1 MEERFDPRFP
11 SIEHLRERSARRL
24 PRFVLEYLEGGC
36 NSEINLRRNTDEIRE
51 VRLMPRYLGE
61 FGGADLRTELFG
73 QMYEAPFGVA
83 PIGLQGMI
91 WPRAT
96 EILAKAATK
105 HGLPFILST
114 VATASIETVA
124 KITGGKAWF
133 QLYHPVEED
142 LRNKLLDRV
151 EAAGL
156 PVLVILAD
164 TPVFGYRPRE
174 IRNGLAMPPKMTLR
188 NIVQMSQRPHWSLSQ
203 LVTGAPEFATLKPYL
218 PRGLDM
224 KHLGLFMNRTFSGR
238 LNPARLAS
246 LRDRWKG
253 KLVVKGLVSEA
264 DVETALAIG
273 VDGVIVS
280 NHGGRQLD
288 AGESTIAPLTRLAQ
302 RFGERT
308 TLMLDSGLRSGP
320 DIACALASG
329 ARFGFLGRSFM
340 YGVAALGE
348 MGGDHTMTMLKR
360 QLRQVMEQ
368 LACERT
374 ADFPRH
380 RVGSDADVRP

>member
-1 MEERFDPRFP
+1 MEDHFDPRFP
-11 SIEHLRERSARRL
+11 SIEHLRERAARRL

-61 FGGADLRTELFG
+61 FKGADLKTELFG
-73 QMYEAPFGVA
+73 ETYEVPFGVS

-96 EILAKAATK
+96 QILAEAATK

-124 KITGGKAWF
+124 EITGGKAWF

-188 NIVQMSQRPHWSLSQ
+188 NIAQMMTRPHWSLAQ
-203 LVTGAPEFATLKPYL
+203 LGNGVPEFATLKPYL
-218 PRGLDM
+218 PDGLDM

-253 KLVVKGLVSEA
+253 KLVVKGLVSEE
-264 DVETALAIG
+264 DVETALGIG
-273 VDGVIVS
+273 VDGIIVS

-288 AGESTIAPLTRLAQ
+288 AGESTIAPLTRLAR
-302 RFGERT
+302 RFGDRT

-348 MGGDHTMTMLKR
+348 KGGDHTMTMLKR

-374 ADFPRH
+374 GDFPRH
-380 RVGSDADVRP
+380 RVDGAKPD

>member
-1 MEERFDPRFP
+1 MEDHFDPRFP

-61 FGGADLRTELFG
+61 FKGADLKTELFG
-73 QMYEAPFGVA
+73 ETYEAPVGVS

-96 EILAKAATK
+96 EILAAAATK

-124 KITGGKAWF
+124 EITGGKAWF

-188 NIVQMSQRPHWSLSQ
+188 NIAQMMTRPHWSFAQ
-203 LVTGAPEFATLKPYL
+203 LANGVPEFATLKPYL
-218 PRGLDM
+218 PGGLDM

-253 KLVVKGLVSEA
+253 KLVVKGLVSEE
-264 DVETALAIG
+264 DVETALGIG
-273 VDGVIVS
+273 VDGIIVS

-288 AGESTIAPLTRLAQ
+288 AGESTIAPLTRLAR
-302 RFGERT
+302 RFGDRT

-340 YGVAALGE
+340 YGVAALGGK
-348 MGGDHTMTMLKR
+348 GGDHTMTMLKR

-374 ADFPRH
+374 DGFAEH
-380 RVGSDADVRP
+380 RVDGTKPD

>member
-1 MEERFDPRFP
+1 MEDHFDPRFP
-11 SIEHLRERSARRL
+11 SIEHLRERAARRL

-51 VRLMPRYLGE
+51 VRLMPRYLGD
-61 FGGADLRTELFG
+61 FKGADLRTELFG
-73 QMYEAPFGVA
+73 ETYEAPFGVS

-96 EILAKAATK
+96 QILAEAATK

-124 KITGGKAWF
+124 EITGGKAWF

-188 NIVQMSQRPHWSLSQ
+188 NIAQMMTRPHWSFAQ
-203 LVTGAPEFATLKPYL
+203 LANGVPEFATLKPYL
-218 PRGLDM
+218 PGGLDM

-253 KLVVKGLVSEA
+253 KLVVKGLVSEE
-264 DVETALAIG
+264 DVETALGIG
-273 VDGVIVS
+273 VDGIIVS

-288 AGESTIAPLTRLAQ
+288 AGESTVAPLTRLAR
-302 RFGERT
+302 RFGDRT

-348 MGGDHTMTMLKR
+348 KGGDHTMTMLKR

-374 ADFPRH
+374 DGFAEH
-380 RVGSDADVRP
+380 RVDRTGH

>member
-1 MEERFDPRFP
+1 MEDHFDPRFP
-11 SIEHLRERSARRL
+11 SIEHLRERAARRL

-51 VRLMPRYLGE
+51 VRLMPRYLGD
-61 FGGADLRTELFG
+61 FKGADLRTELFG
-73 QMYEAPFGVA
+73 ETYEAPFGVS

-96 EILAKAATK
+96 QILAEAATK

-124 KITGGKAWF
+124 EITGGKAWF

-188 NIVQMSQRPHWSLSQ
+188 NIAQMMTRPHWSFAQ
-203 LVTGAPEFATLKPYL
+203 LANGVPEFATLKPYL
-218 PRGLDM
+218 PGGLDM

-253 KLVVKGLVSEA
+253 KLVVKGLVSEE
-264 DVETALAIG
+264 DVETALGIG
-273 VDGVIVS
+273 VDGIIVS

-288 AGESTIAPLTRLAQ
+288 AGESTVAPLTRLAR
-302 RFGERT
+302 RFGDRT

-348 MGGDHTMTMLKR
+348 KGGDHTMTMLKR

-374 ADFPRH
+374 GDFPRH
-380 RVGSDADVRP
+380 RVDGAKPD

>member
-1 MEERFDPRFP
+1 MEDHFDPRFP

-36 NSEINLRRNTDEIRE
+36 NSEINLRRNTEEIRE
-51 VRLMPRYLGE
+51 VRLMPRYLGD
-61 FGGADLRTELFG
+61 FKGADLRTQLFG
-73 QMYEAPFGVA
+73 ETYEAPFGVS

-96 EILAKAATK
+96 EILAAAATK

-124 KITGGKAWF
+124 EITGGKAWF

-142 LRNKLLDRV
+142 LRNKILDRV

-188 NIVQMSQRPHWSLSQ
+188 NIAQMMTRPHWSFAQ
-203 LVTGAPEFATLKPYL
+203 LATGVPEFATLKPYL
-218 PRGLDM
+218 PPNLD
-224 KHLGLFMNRTFSGR
+224 LRQLADFMNRTFTGR
-238 LNPARLAS
+238 LTGDDLARI
-246 LRDRWKG
+246 RDRWKG
-253 KLVVKGLVSEA
+253 RLVLKGVATPEDAEEA
-264 DVETALAIG
+264 AARGL
-273 VDGVIVS
+273 DGIIVS

-288 AGESTIAPLTRLAQ
+288 AGQSTIRALPSIVAAVGNRM
-302 RFGERT
+302 EV
-308 TLMLDSGLRSGP
+308 MIDSGVRSGP
-320 DIACALASG
+320 DIARALASG
-329 ARFGFLGRSFM
+329 AKFTFLGRAFM
-340 YGVAALGE
+340 YGAAALGDRGGEHVAE
-348 MGGDHTMTMLKR
+348 MIHR
-360 QLRQVMEQ
+360 QLTQVMEQ
-368 LACERT
+368 LGCERV
-374 ADFPRH
+374 ADLPGHLAR
-380 RVGSDADVRP
+380 G

>member
-1 MEERFDPRFP
+1 MEDHFDPRFP
-11 SIEHLRERSARRL
+11 SIEHLRARAARRL
-24 PRFVLEYLEGGC
+24 PKFVLEYLEGGC

-61 FGGADLRTELFG
+61 FKGADLKTELFG
-73 QMYEAPFGVA
+73 ETYEAPFGVS

-96 EILAKAATK
+96 EILAAAATK

-124 KITGGKAWF
+124 EITGGKAWF

-188 NIVQMSQRPHWSLSQ
+188 NIAQMTIRPRWSFTQ
-203 LVTGAPEFATLKPYL
+203 LATGVPEFATLKPYL
-218 PRGLDM
+218 PAGLDM

-246 LRDRWKG
+246 LRDQWKG
-253 KLVVKGLVSEA
+253 KLVVKGLVSEE
-264 DVETALAIG
+264 DVETALGIG
-273 VDGVIVS
+273 VDGIIVS

-288 AGESTIAPLTRLAQ
+288 AGESTIAPLTRLAR
-302 RFGERT
+302 RFGDRT

-348 MGGDHTMTMLKR
+348 QGGDHVMTMLKR

-374 ADFPRH
+374 GDFPRH
-380 RVGSDADVRP
+380 RVRSGVD

>member
-11 SIEHLRERSARRL
+11 SIERLRERTARRL
-24 PRFVLEYLEGGC
+24 PGFVLDYLEGGC

-61 FGGADLRTELFG
+61 FAGADLRTELFG
-73 QMYEAPFGVA
+73 QTYEAPFGVA
-83 PIGLQGMI
+83 PIGLQGLI
-91 WPRAT
+91 WPRST
-96 EILAKAATK
+96 EILAAAATA
-105 HGLPFILST
+105 HGVPFILST

-124 KITGGKAWF
+124 EITGGKAWF
-133 QLYHPVEED
+133 QLYHPVEEE
-142 LRNKLLDRV
+142 LRNRILDRV

-174 IRNGLAMPPKMTLR
+174 IRNGLAMPPRMTLR
-188 NIVQMSQRPHWSLSQ
+188 NIVQMCLRPRWAFTQ
-203 LVTGAPEFATLKPYL
+203 LGAGVPEFATLKPYL
-218 PRGLDM
+218 PDGLDM

-253 KLVVKGLVSEA
+253 KLVIKGLVNES
-264 DVETALAIG
+264 DVETALSIG
-273 VDGVIVS
+273 VDGIIVS

-288 AGESTIAPLTRLAQ
+288 PGESTIAPLTRLA
-302 RFGERT
+302 RTFGDRT

-340 YGVAALGE
+340 YGVSALGE
-348 MGGDHTMTMLKR
+348 AGGDHTMTMLKR

-374 ADFPRH
+374 NDFPKHLATGRE
-380 RVGSDADVRP
+380 P

>member
-1 MEERFDPRFP
+1 MEDHFDPRFP
-11 SIEHLRERSARRL
+11 SIEHLRERAARRL

-61 FGGADLRTELFG
+61 FKGADLKTELFG
-73 QMYEAPFGVA
+73 QTYEAPFGVS

-96 EILAKAATK
+96 EILAAAATK

-124 KITGGKAWF
+124 EITGGKAWF

-188 NIVQMSQRPHWSLSQ
+188 NIAQMMTRPHWSFAQ
-203 LVTGAPEFATLKPYL
+203 LATGVPEFATLKPYL
-218 PRGLDM
+218 PGGLDM

-253 KLVVKGLVSEA
+253 KLVVKGLVSEE
-264 DVETALAIG
+264 DVETALGIG
-273 VDGVIVS
+273 VDGIIVS

-288 AGESTIAPLTRLAQ
+288 AGESTIAPLTRLAR
-302 RFGERT
+302 RFGDRT

-340 YGVAALGE
+340 YGVAALGGK
-348 MGGDHTMTMLKR
+348 GGDHTMTMLKR

-374 ADFPRH
+374 EGFPGH
-380 RVGSDADVRP
+380 RVDGAKPD

>member
-1 MEERFDPRFP
+1 MEDYFDARLP
-11 SIEHLRERSARRL
+11 SIEHLRTRCVRRL
-24 PRFVLEYLEGGC
+24 PGFVLDYLEGGC
-36 NSEINLRRNTDEIRE
+36 NSEINLRRNTEEIRE

-61 FGGADLRTELFG
+61 FAGADLKTELFG
-73 QMYEAPFGVA
+73 ETYEAPFGVA

-96 EILAKAATK
+96 EILAAAATK

-114 VATASIETVA
+114 VATASVETVA
-124 KITGGKAWF
+124 EITGGKAWF

-142 LRNKLLDRV
+142 LRDKILDRV

-188 NIVQMSQRPHWSLSQ
+188 NVMQMCLRPRWSFAQ
-203 LVTGAPEFATLKPYL
+203 LGNGVPEFATLKPYL
-218 PRGLDM
+218 PKGLDM

-253 KLVVKGLVSEA
+253 KLVVKGLVDEA
-264 DVETALAIG
+264 DVETALSIG

-288 AGESTIAPLTRLAQ
+288 AGESTVAPLTRLAL
-302 RFGERT
+302 RFGGRT
-308 TLMLDSGLRSGP
+308 TLMLDSGVRAGP

-329 ARFGFLGRSFM
+329 ARFAFLGRSFM

-348 MGGDHTMTMLKR
+348 KGGDHTMTMLKR

-374 ADFPRH
+374 GDFPKHLAPGRQ
-380 RVGSDADVRP
+380 P